1 MRIVGIILSVICYIF
16 GVLFIWGAFGTPFDS
31 GSLIIG
37 LIMLAVGSVIMVI
50 VTRKSKAEK
59 AEKNV
64 TYNIDLGGATK
75 ANKMVC
81 EKCGA
86 PLGKNDI
93 TLVAGVPRPL
103 RSTSASISKLPAR
116 SIAERRVS
124 SV

>member
-37 LIMLAVGSVIMVI
+37 LIMLAVGSVIMII
-50 VTRKSKAEK
+50 VTRRSKAEK

-93 TLVAGVPRPL
+93 TLVAGVPTVTCPYCGV
-103 RSTSASISKLPAR
+103 TYQITEEPKW
-116 SIAERRVS
+116 
-124 SV
+124 